1 MKVKELI
8 KLLQKQD
15 PDDDLLITGSWTE
28 NETVPGSIV
37 CLRARSGPLVIH
49 DIGHHWVE
57 LFSSLSR
64 TVAVDIMPLDNYEVQ
79 IDQFTYEKVE
89 DSHDLS

>member
-8 KLLQKQD
+8 KLLQRQD
-15 PDDDLLITGSWTE
+15 PDDDLLITGSWQE

-37 CLRARSGPLVIH
+37 CLHARRGPLVIH
-49 DIGHHWVE
+49 DIGRHRVE
-57 LFSSLSR
+57 LFSSLQR
-64 TVAVDIMPLDNYEVQ
+64 TVGVEIMPLDNYEVQ

-89 DSHDLS
+89 DVHDLS